1 MNETSMTALISAFA
15 RAYHSLHNEV
25 TVFDDSAARLLLS
38 DEEYRQI
45 SKSMAAGIQFFA
57 PGFTGDT
64 EQALRWIVDNQL
76 SPSPLGRAAFSERSL
91 ERAVQIGAR
100 QYLILGAG
108 YDTFAC
114 RRPQWAQALEIF
126 EIDHPATSAD
136 KRRRL
141 KRAGITVPASVHYAQ
156 ADFND
161 AAWPRALL
169 DQPSFD
175 CRKISFCALL
185 GVTYYLSK
193 KTFEAVLS
201 AAAPMLPAGSTLVF
215 DYPDERSST
224 KNAGTR
230 AKKQIQLADAANE
243 QMLAGYSYFE
253 LEQLLA
259 GQGFLIYGHLTP
271 PEITAQYF
279 SAYNQAAPAH
289 PITAFDNVN
298 YCLAVKQ

>member
-1 MNETSMTALISAFA
+1 MIPSP
-15 RAYHSLHNEV
+15 
-25 TVFDDSAARLLLS
+25 
-38 DEEYRQI
+38 
-45 SKSMAAGIQFFA
+45 AAG
-57 PGFTGDT
+57 PNGH
-64 EQALRWIVDNQL
+64 
-76 SPSPLGRAAFSERSL
+76 
-91 ERAVQIGAR
+91 
-100 QYLILGAG
+100 
-108 YDTFAC
+108 
-114 RRPQWAQALEIF
+114 QALEIF

-201 AAAPMLPAGSTLVF
+201 AAAPMLPAGAPLCSTI
-215 DYPDERSST
+215 RM
-224 KNAGTR
+224 NAAPPKRRDTG
-230 AKKQIQLADAANE
+230 KKQIQLADAANE

-259 GQGFLIYGHLTP
+259 GQGFLIYEHLTP